1 VGKDGKDFRKIKS
14 IFYLPASPLIRCAR
28 ARRLPEGKV
37 VTLKSV
43 SQAMNYACDEL
54 FDELP
59 AKKVAIIGSAQAEA
73 CEFLQAGLRRQGCEV
88 ARFNDFA
95 ELDKARLDRLA
106 LIFVVVASLPARSL
120 YAQVES
126 LVRRAGSVCLIP
138 VVEYA
143 DQEKAATLL
152 ELGCVDYLLSPFSE
166 TQLGALLRRQVCAEA
181 AQESFVSCSQ
191 AGRRLLA
198 MAQRVSLTR
207 APILI
212 TGETGTGKEL
222 MARYIHRFSAS
233 PDAPFVAVNCAA
245 IPEQMLESILFGH
258 EKGAFTGAV
267 SAQPGKFELANGG
280 TLLLDEI
287 GELPLGLQA
296 KLLRVLQEQRVE
308 RLGGRREIELN
319 VRIIAA
325 TNRDLQQEV
334 AEGRFRA
341 DLMFRLDVL
350 PLHISPLR
358 ERKEDVLPLARRFI
372 SKYAPQEA
380 HDELLTED
388 ACRALL
394 QHDWPG
400 NARELENTVQ
410 RALVLRNGL
419 FIQPQDLGLAV
430 PPGMPA
436 RSERPLALAAEN
448 GKAALR
454 ASGKWAEYQHVI
466 DTIRRFDGHKAKAA
480 ASLGMTSRALRYRL
494 NAMREQGI
502 ELNF

>member
-1 VGKDGKDFRKIKS
+1 MVGNTVEAGGE
-14 IFYLPASPLIRCAR
+14 LLR
-28 ARRLPEGKV
+28 AGLHREGCEV
-37 VTLKSV
+37 FAYSG
-43 SQAMNYACDEL
+43 
-54 FDELP
+54 FDELD
-59 AKKVAIIGSAQAEA
+59 
-73 CEFLQAGLRRQGCEV
+73 EV
-88 ARFNDFA
+88 ALQEA
-95 ELDKARLDRLA
+95 K
-106 LIFVVVASLPARSL
+106 LIFVLIGGIAEQRL
-120 YAQVES
+120 YSQVGA
-126 LVRRAGSVCLIP
+126 LVRRASNINVIP
-138 VVEYA
+138 VVQYA
-143 DQEKAATLL
+143 DQEKAAALL

-166 TQLGALLRRQVCAEA
+166 SQLSALLRRQEHADV

-191 AGRRLLA
+191 GSRRLLA

-222 MARYIHRFSAS
+222 MARYIHRFSADA
-233 PDAPFVAVNCAA
+233 DAPFIAVNCAA

-267 SAQPGKFELANGG
+267 AAQPGKFEQANGG

-308 RLGGRREIELN
+308 RLGGRKEIALD

-325 TNRDLQQEV
+325 TNRDLQREV

-358 ERKEDVLPLARRFI
+358 ERKEDVLPLVRRFI
-372 SKYAPQEA
+372 AKYAPQDA
-380 HDELLTED
+380 DENLLTAE

-430 PPGMPA
+430 APMAEQQQEKPPVPF
-436 RSERPLALAAEN
+436 AEG

-466 DTIRRFDGHKAKAA
+466 DTIRKFDGHKTKAA

>member
-1 VGKDGKDFRKIKS
+1 MKHVDQSVNYARGERVVIIGGKDGENSLAFLKDI
-14 IFYLPASPLIRCAR
+14 LA
-28 ARRLPEGKV
+28 
-37 VTLKSV
+37 
-43 SQAMNYACDEL
+43 
-54 FDELP
+54 
-59 AKKVAIIGSAQAEA
+59 
-73 CEFLQAGLRRQGCEV
+73 RQGCRTFEV
-88 ARFNDFA
+88 D
-95 ELDKARLDRLA
+95 LDSRLDSRQLA
-106 LIFVVVASLPARSL
+106 NAGLLFVFANCLQAP
-120 YAQVES
+120 ES
-126 LVRRAGSVCLIP
+126 YRQISGLLRRAPRLSVVPI
-138 VVEYA
+138 VEYA
-143 DQEKAATLL
+143 DQEKAAALL

-166 TQLGALLRRQVCAEA
+166 AQLIALLRRHELAASAE
-181 AQESFVSCSQ
+181 ESFVSCSQ

-198 MAQRVSLTR
+198 MAQRVAQTR

-222 MARYIHRFSAS
+222 MARYIHRFSAEA
-233 PDAPFVAVNCAA
+233 DAPFVAVNCAA

-308 RLGGRREIELN
+308 RLGGRREIALD

-325 TNRDLQQEV
+325 TNRDLQAEV
-334 AEGRFRA
+334 AAGRFRA

-358 ERKEDVLPLARRFI
+358 ERKDDILPLARRFI
-372 SKYAPQEA
+372 RQYAPHEP
-380 HDELLTED
+380 HDDLLTPE

-394 QHDWPG
+394 AHDWPG
-400 NARELENTVQ
+400 NVRELENTVQ

-419 FIQPQDLGLAV
+419 YIQPADLGL
-430 PPGMPA
+430 PLPA
-436 RSERPLALAAEN
+436 AAEEAPRPLPAMPLPAE
-448 GKAALR
+448 GGRAALR

-466 DTIRRFDGHKAKAA
+466 DTIRRFGGHKTKAA
-480 ASLGMTSRALRYRL
+480 QSLGMTPRALRYRL
-494 NAMREQGI
+494 NAMREQGVQI
-502 ELNF
+502 PV

>member
-1 VGKDGKDFRKIKS
+1 
-14 IFYLPASPLIRCAR
+14 
-28 ARRLPEGKV
+28 
-37 VTLKSV
+37 
-43 SQAMNYACDEL
+43 MNYSCEEL
-54 FDELP
+54 FAP
-59 AKKVAIIGSAQAEA
+59 APARKKIVIVGNTAEA
-73 CEFLQAGLRRQGCEV
+73 GCEFLNTGLRKEGCAV
-88 ARFNDFA
+88 FSYSGLND
-95 ELDKARLDRLA
+95 LDNAA
-106 LIFVVVASLPARSL
+106 LNDASLVFVFIGGVAEQAL
-120 YAQVES
+120 YAQVDS
-126 LVRRAGSVCLIP
+126 LMRRGRNISVIP
-138 VVEYA
+138 VVQYA
-143 DQEKAATLL
+143 DQQKAAALL

-166 TQLGALLRRQVCAEA
+166 SQLSALLRRQEFADA

-233 PDAPFVAVNCAA
+233 SDAPFIAVNCAA

-267 SAQPGKFELANGG
+267 AAQPGKFELANGG

-308 RLGGRREIELN
+308 RLGGRKEIELN

-325 TNRDLQQEV
+325 TNRDLQREV
-334 AEGRFRA
+334 AEGRFRS

-358 ERKEDVLPLARRFI
+358 ERKDDVLPLARRFVA
-372 SKYAPQEA
+372 KYAPQEA
-380 HDELLTED
+380 GEELFTAE

-419 FIQPQDLGLAV
+419 FIQPLDLGLAA
-430 PPGMPA
+430 PA
-436 RSERPLALAAEN
+436 QAEMRVERPPQPFAET

-454 ASGKWAEYQHVI
+454 ASGKWAECQHVI
-466 DTIRRFDGHKAKAA
+466 DTIRKFDGHKSKAA
-480 ASLGMTSRALRYRL
+480 ASLGITSRALRYRL

>member
-1 VGKDGKDFRKIKS
+1 MKS
-14 IFYLPASPLIRCAR
+14 A
-28 ARRLPEGKV
+28 
-37 VTLKSV
+37 
-43 SQAMNYACDEL
+43 SQAIDYSGDRLSGCTLAQKKIAIVGRRDDATTEVLLQALNIRRREVAVYAS
-54 FDELP
+54 FDELERHSLQSTGT
-59 AKKVAIIGSAQAEA
+59 VFVLIGSLPQDALYGRVGA
-73 CEFLQAGLRRQGCEV
+73 LV
-88 ARFNDFA
+88 SSARHIN
-95 ELDKARLDRLA
+95 
-106 LIFVVVASLPARSL
+106 V
-120 YAQVES
+120 
-126 LVRRAGSVCLIP
+126 IP
-138 VVEYA
+138 IVEYA
-143 DQEKAATLL
+143 DQEKAAALL

-166 TQLGALLRRQVCAEA
+166 TQLDALLRRQQHAEA
-181 AQESFVSCSQ
+181 AEESFVSCSQ
-191 AGRRLLA
+191 AGRRLLS
-198 MAQRVSLTR
+198 MAQRVALTR

-222 MARYIHRFSAS
+222 MARYIHRFSAG
-233 PDAPFVAVNCAA
+233 DEAPFVAVNCAA

-258 EKGAFTGAV
+258 ERGAFTGAV
-267 SAQPGKFELANGG
+267 CAQPGKFELANGG

-296 KLLRVLQEQRVE
+296 KLLRVLQEQRIE
-308 RLGGRREIELN
+308 RLGGRREMDLD
-319 VRIIAA
+319 VRVIAA

-358 ERKEDVLPLARRFI
+358 ERKEDVLPLARSFI
-372 SKYAPQEA
+372 RKYAPLDA
-380 HDELLTED
+380 DLELLTED

-419 FIQPQDLGLAV
+419 FIQPRDLGLQAPAV
-430 PPGMPA
+430 ATSNRDEEQPAATPG
-436 RSERPLALAAEN
+436 ET

-480 ASLGMTSRALRYRL
+480 QSLGMTPRALRYRL

-502 ELNF
+502 QLNF

>member
-1 VGKDGKDFRKIKS
+1 MQHS
-14 IFYLPASPLIRCAR
+14 
-28 ARRLPEGKV
+28 
-37 VTLKSV
+37 TQTV
-43 SQAMNYACDEL
+43 SYACDEL
-54 FDELP
+54 FDEQLGQQHI
-59 AKKVAIIGSAQAEA
+59 VVVGQADAASER
-73 CEFLQAGLRRQGCEV
+73 LLTGGLLRQGFRV
-88 ARFNDFA
+88 RRFANCL
-95 ELDKARLDRLA
+95 ELDPHA
-106 LIFVVVASLPARSL
+106 LQGASLVLVFVSSLAGSTL
-120 YAQVES
+120 YAQVGAI
-126 LVRRAGSVCLIP
+126 LRQVGRVGVVP

-152 ELGCVDYLLSPFSE
+152 ELGCVDYLLAPFSE
-166 TQLGALLRRQVCAEA
+166 AQLSALLRRQ
-181 AQESFVSCSQ
+181 ESASAGEEGFVSCSQ

-198 MAQRVSLTR
+198 MAQRVAMTR

-222 MARYIHRFSAS
+222 MARYIHRFSAQD
-233 PDAPFVAVNCAA
+233 DAPFIAVNCAA

-308 RLGGRREIELN
+308 RLGGRREIALD

-334 AEGRFRA
+334 AQGRFRA

-358 ERKEDVLPLARRFI
+358 ERKEDVLALARRFI
-372 SKYAPQEA
+372 RQYAPQDA
-380 HDELLTED
+380 RHELLTED

-394 QHDWPG
+394 AHDWPG
-400 NARELENTVQ
+400 NVRELENCLQ
-410 RALVLRNGL
+410 RALILRNGL
-419 FIQPQDLGLAV
+419 YIQAQDLGLSL
-430 PPGMPA
+430 PPSNAPEPA
-436 RSERPLALAAEN
+436 PRLQPQALEG

-466 DTIRRFDGHKAKAA
+466 DTIRRFGGHKTKAA
-480 ASLGMTSRALRYRL
+480 ESLGMTPRALRYRL
-494 NAMREQGI
+494 NAMREQGVQI
-502 ELNF
+502 PV

>member
-1 VGKDGKDFRKIKS
+1 MARKVNKPTGS
-14 IFYLPASPLIRCAR
+14 LPLQRSLPQRSSTQRVSASR
-28 ARRLPEGKV
+28 ARIAVERIKA
-37 VTLKSV
+37 V
-43 SQAMNYACDEL
+43 SYTHLDVY
-54 FDELP
+54 
-59 AKKVAIIGSAQAEA
+59 K
-73 CEFLQAGLRRQGCEV
+73 RQ
-88 ARFNDFA
+88 
-95 ELDKARLDRLA
+95 
-106 LIFVVVASLPARSL
+106 
-120 YAQVES
+120 
-126 LVRRAGSVCLIP
+126 
-138 VVEYA
+138 EYA
-143 DQEKAATLL
+143 DQEKAAALL
-152 ELGCVDYLLSPFSE
+152 ELGCVDYLLAPFSE
-166 TQLGALLRRQVCAEA
+166 AQLSALLRRQ
-181 AQESFVSCSQ
+181 ESASSGEEGFVSCSQ

-198 MAQRVSLTR
+198 MAQRVAMTR

-233 PDAPFVAVNCAA
+233 GDAPFIAVNCAA

-308 RLGGRREIELN
+308 RLGGRREIALD

-372 SKYAPQEA
+372 RQYAPQDA
-380 HDELLTED
+380 RHELLTED

-394 QHDWPG
+394 AHDWPG
-400 NARELENTVQ
+400 NVRELENCLQ
-410 RALVLRNGL
+410 RALILRNGL
-419 FIQPQDLGLAV
+419 YIQAQDLGLSV
-430 PPGMPA
+430 PVSSAP
-436 RSERPLALAAEN
+436 ELAPRLQPQVLEG

-466 DTIRRFDGHKAKAA
+466 DTIRRFGGHKTKAA
-480 ASLGMTSRALRYRL
+480 ESLGMTPRALRYRL
-494 NAMREQGI
+494 NAMREQGVQI
-502 ELNF
+502 PV

>member
-1 VGKDGKDFRKIKS
+1 
-14 IFYLPASPLIRCAR
+14 
-28 ARRLPEGKV
+28 
-37 VTLKSV
+37 
-43 SQAMNYACDEL
+43 MNYSYDERY
-54 FDELP
+54 EQS
-59 AKKVAIIGSAQAEA
+59 AARKKVMVIGKSAESG
-73 CEFLQAGLRRQGCEV
+73 CRFLHQQLLGEGCEV
-88 ARFNDFA
+88 QGRETFE
-95 ELDKARLDRLA
+95 ELASCSLDEIELV
-106 LIFVVVASLPARSL
+106 FVCIGGLSASSL
-120 YAQVES
+120 YARVDA
-126 LVRRAGSVCLIP
+126 LVRRARNIGVIP

-166 TQLGALLRRQVCAEA
+166 TQLGALLQRQACAAA
-181 AQESFVSCSQ
+181 AQESFVSRSQ

-198 MAQRVSLTR
+198 MAQRVSPSR
-207 APILI
+207 APVLI

-222 MARYIHRFSAS
+222 MARYIHDFSAS
-233 PDAPFVAVNCAA
+233 PEAPFVAVNCAA

-267 SAQPGKFELANGG
+267 NTQPGKFELANGG

-308 RLGGRREIELN
+308 RLGGRREIALD
-319 VRIIAA
+319 VRVIAA

-350 PLHISPLR
+350 PLHIGPLR

-372 SKYAPQEA
+372 RKYAPRDA
-380 HDELLTED
+380 RDDLLTED

-400 NARELENTVQ
+400 NARELENTIQ

-419 FIQPQDLGLAV
+419 FIQPSDLGLA
-430 PPGMPA
+430 PA
-436 RSERPLALAAEN
+436 AGAVEPRLERQLPNAVEG

>member
-14 IFYLPASPLIRCAR
+14 IFYLPASPPIRCAR

-198 MAQRVSLTR
+198 MAQRVSPTR

-430 PPGMPA
+430 PAGMPA

>member
-1 VGKDGKDFRKIKS
+1 MK
-14 IFYLPASPLIRCAR
+14 PLSQ
-28 ARRLPEGKV
+28 
-37 VTLKSV
+37 SV
-43 SQAMNYACDEL
+43 NYACDRL

-59 AKKVAIIGSAQAEA
+59 AQQTIIIVGQASEDSYA
-73 CEFLQAGLRRQGCEV
+73 LLSEGLQRQGCRIGRHV
-88 ARFNDFA
+88 DCTTLDARA
-95 ELDKARLDRLA
+95 LA
-106 LIFVVVASLPARSL
+106 QASLVFVFISSL
-120 YAQVES
+120 QEHALFAQVDAMMRS
-126 LVRRAGSVCLIP
+126 APDISIIP
-138 VVEYA
+138 IVEYA
-143 DQEKAATLL
+143 DQEKAAALL

-166 TQLGALLRRQVCAEA
+166 PQLTALLRRQASALAAE
-181 AQESFVSCSQ
+181 ENFVSCSQ

-198 MAQRVSLTR
+198 MAQRVALTR

-233 PDAPFVAVNCAA
+233 DDAPFIAVNCAA

-258 EKGAFTGAV
+258 ERGAFTGAV
-267 SAQPGKFELANGG
+267 NAQPGKFELANGG
-280 TLLLDEI
+280 TLVLDEI

-308 RLGGRREIELN
+308 RLGGRKEIHLD

-325 TNRDLQQEV
+325 TNRDLQVEV

-350 PLHISPLR
+350 PLHITPLR

-372 SKYAPQEA
+372 RQYAPQEQ
-380 HDELLTED
+380 HDNLLTED

-394 QHDWPG
+394 AHDWPG
-400 NARELENTVQ
+400 NVRELENTLQ

-419 FIQPQDLGLAV
+419 FIQPRDLGLAAPATPV
-430 PPGMPA
+430 PDSLSQGQ
-436 RSERPLALAAEN
+436 PLLTEGG

-466 DTIRRFDGHKAKAA
+466 DTIRRFGGHKTKAA
-480 ASLGMTSRALRYRL
+480 ESLGMTPRALRYRL
-494 NAMREQGI
+494 NAMREQGVQI
-502 ELNF
+502 TI

>member
-1 VGKDGKDFRKIKS
+1 
-14 IFYLPASPLIRCAR
+14 
-28 ARRLPEGKV
+28 V

-43 SQAMNYACDEL
+43 SQAMKYACDEL

-59 AKKVAIIGSAQAEA
+59 RKKVAIIGAARDVV
-73 CEFLQAGLRRQGCEV
+73 CDFLQAGLRRQGCEV
-88 ARFNDFA
+88 TRHDDFDGFGRGNNTA
-95 ELDKARLDRLA
+95 VSLV
-106 LIFVVVASLPARSL
+106 FVVAGSLLPRSL
-120 YAQVES
+120 YAQVE
-126 LVRRAGSVCLIP
+126 LLARRVPNTSVIP

-166 TQLGALLRRQVCAEA
+166 TQLHALLRRQACAET

-191 AGRRLLA
+191 SGRRLLA

-233 PDAPFVAVNCAA
+233 PDAPFIAVNCAA

-267 SAQPGKFELANGG
+267 SAQPGKFEQANGG

-380 HDELLTED
+380 HDELLTDD

-419 FIQPQDLGLAV
+419 FIQPQDLGLAA
-430 PPGMPA
+430 PA
-436 RSERPLALAAEN
+436 AALPRVEKPLLLAAEN

-466 DTIRRFDGHKAKAA
+466 DTIRRFDGHKSKAA

>member
-1 VGKDGKDFRKIKS
+1 MKS
-14 IFYLPASPLIRCAR
+14 I
-28 ARRLPEGKV
+28 G
-37 VTLKSV
+37 
-43 SQAMNYACDEL
+43 QAMNYSCDEL
-54 FDELP
+54 FDEFPL
-59 AKKVAIIGSAQAEA
+59 KKVAVIGGAQAA
-73 CEFLQAGLRRQGCEV
+73 AGDFLQAGLRRQGCEV
-88 ARFNDFA
+88 ARYEDLT
-95 ELDKARLDRLA
+95 ELGKRELEQLSLA
-106 LIFVVVASLPARSL
+106 FIVVGSLPARSL
-120 YAQVES
+120 YAQVET
-126 LVRRAGSVCLIP
+126 LLQRARNICLIP

-430 PPGMPA
+430 PAGMPA
-436 RSERPLALAAEN
+436 RRERPLAIAAEN

>member
-1 VGKDGKDFRKIKS
+1 MNSFTNAMDYSYEERFAQMPAPKKILMVGNKAEACGELLRAGLRK
-14 IFYLPASPLIRCAR
+14 
-28 ARRLPEGKV
+28 EGCDV
-37 VTLKSV
+37 F
-43 SQAMNYACDEL
+43 AYAG
-54 FDELP
+54 FDELDKT
-59 AKKVAIIGSAQAEA
+59 ALKDASLVFVLI
-73 CEFLQAGLRRQGCEV
+73 AGIPDQDLYKQVG
-88 ARFNDFA
+88 
-95 ELDKARLDRLA
+95 A
-106 LIFVVVASLPARSL
+106 LI
-120 YAQVES
+120 
-126 LVRRAGSVCLIP
+126 RRASTITVIP
-138 VVEYA
+138 VVQYA

-166 TQLGALLRRQVCAEA
+166 SQLSALLRRQEYANA

-191 AGRRLLA
+191 GGRRLLA

-222 MARYIHRFSAS
+222 MARYIHRFSADA
-233 PDAPFVAVNCAA
+233 DAPFIAVNCAA

-267 SAQPGKFELANGG
+267 AAQPGKFELANGG

-287 GELPLGLQA
+287 GELPLALQA

-308 RLGGRREIELN
+308 RLGGRREIRLN

-325 TNRDLQQEV
+325 TNRDLQLEV
-334 AEGRFRA
+334 AEGRFRS

-350 PLHISPLR
+350 PLHIIPLR

-372 SKYAPQEA
+372 AKYAPQDA
-380 HDELLTED
+380 DQDLLTTE

-410 RALVLRNGL
+410 RALVMRNGL

-430 PPGMPA
+430 APVAEQPQEKPA
-436 RSERPLALAAEN
+436 ALLAEG

-466 DTIRRFDGHKAKAA
+466 DTIRKFDGHKTKAA

>member
-1 VGKDGKDFRKIKS
+1 VLVIGGASDDGQALLVDS
-14 IFYLPASPLIRCAR
+14 L
-28 ARRLPEGKV
+28 RRLGRPV
-37 VTLKSV
+37 R
-43 SQAMNYACDEL
+43 ACPIFLEL
-54 FDELP
+54 DTRQL
-59 AKKVAIIGSAQAEA
+59 AD
-73 CEFLQAGLRRQGCEV
+73 AGLV
-88 ARFNDFA
+88 FVFA
-95 ELDKARLDRLA
+95 SGLA
-106 LIFVVVASLPARSL
+106 PAEL
-120 YAQVES
+120 YAQVGSVVRQAGQAS
-126 LVRRAGSVCLIP
+126 LVPI
-138 VVEYA
+138 VEYA
-143 DQEKAATLL
+143 DQEKAAALL

-166 TQLGALLRRQVCAEA
+166 SQLAALLHRHEQAAA
-181 AQESFVSCSQ
+181 AQEDFVSCSQ

-198 MAQRVSLTR
+198 MAQRVAVTR

-212 TGETGTGKEL
+212 TGETGTGKEM
-222 MARYIHRFSAS
+222 MARYIHRFSAAA
-233 PDAPFVAVNCAA
+233 DAPFIAVNCAA

-308 RLGGRREIELN
+308 RLGGRREIPLD

-372 SKYAPQEA
+372 RQYAPQEQH
-380 HDELLTED
+380 HDLLTPE
-388 ACRALL
+388 ACQALL
-394 QHDWPG
+394 AHDWPG
-400 NARELENTVQ
+400 NVRELENTLQ

-419 FIQPQDLGLAV
+419 FIQPRDLGLAHEPQLAV
-430 PPGMPA
+430 VSAPVL
-436 RSERPLALAAEN
+436 PLSSAGG

-466 DTIRRFDGHKAKAA
+466 DTIRRCGGHKTRAA
-480 ASLGMTSRALRYRL
+480 ESLGMTPRALRYRL
-494 NAMREQGI
+494 NAMREQGVQLPI
-502 ELNF
+502 

>member
-1 VGKDGKDFRKIKS
+1 
-14 IFYLPASPLIRCAR
+14 
-28 ARRLPEGKV
+28 
-37 VTLKSV
+37 LKHSTQSV
-43 SQAMNYACDEL
+43 SYPCDGPSDERTGQRAIVVVGQADADSDAL
-54 FDELP
+54 LTR
-59 AKKVAIIGSAQAEA
+59 S
-73 CEFLQAGLRRQGCEV
+73 LLRQGCQV
-88 ARFNDFA
+88 RCYASCL
-95 ELDKARLDRLA
+95 ELDAAVLGGAA
-106 LIFVVVASLPARSL
+106 LVLVFVSGLPADNL
-120 YAQVES
+120 YTQVGAM
-126 LVRRAGSVCLIP
+126 LRQAHNIGVVP

-143 DQEKAATLL
+143 DQEKAAALL
-152 ELGCVDYLLSPFSE
+152 ELGCVDYLLAPFSE
-166 TQLGALLRRQVCAEA
+166 AQLIALLRRQ
-181 AQESFVSCSQ
+181 ESASAGEENFVSCSQ

-198 MAQRVSLTR
+198 MAQRVAMTR

-212 TGETGTGKEL
+212 SGETGTGKEL
-222 MARYIHRFSAS
+222 MARYIHRFSAK
-233 PDAPFVAVNCAA
+233 DEAPFVAVNCAA

-280 TLLLDEI
+280 TLLLDEV

-308 RLGGRREIELN
+308 RLGGRKEVALD

-334 AEGRFRA
+334 AAGRFRA

-358 ERKEDVLPLARRFI
+358 ERKEDVLPLARLFI
-372 SKYAPQEA
+372 RQYAPQEQH
-380 HDELLTED
+380 HDLLTED

-394 QHDWPG
+394 AHDWPG
-400 NARELENTVQ
+400 NVRELENTLQ

-419 FIQPQDLGLAV
+419 FIQPRDLSLAAPAV
-430 PPGMPA
+430 SAPELPP
-436 RSERPLALAAEN
+436 PLAFESG

-466 DTIRRFDGHKAKAA
+466 ETIRKFGGHKTKAA
-480 ASLGMTSRALRYRL
+480 ESLGMTPRALRYRL
-494 NAMREQGI
+494 NAMREQGVQLPI
-502 ELNF
+502 